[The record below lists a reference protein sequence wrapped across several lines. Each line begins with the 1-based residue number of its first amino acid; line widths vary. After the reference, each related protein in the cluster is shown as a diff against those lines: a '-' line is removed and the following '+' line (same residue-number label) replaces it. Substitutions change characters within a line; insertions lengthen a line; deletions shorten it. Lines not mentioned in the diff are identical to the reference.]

1 MGTAAVKCRS
11 LSSNP
16 AERGPQEKGINV
28 CLTGKSGNSIFI
40 HFSTKAAD
48 FEKKIDRKPRSKK
61 IFLSSKEF
69 LMESHF
75 QKKKISLFSLI
86 CSKKGFEPHRA
97 DLERRELRSQ
107 RLSSSSSPALIE
119 AWKG

>member
-1 MGTAAVKCRS
+1 MKCRS

-28 CLTGKSGNSIFI
+28 SLPEKSGNSVFI

-75 QKKKISLFSLI
+75 QKKSLYFHSFGLKRVSSHI
-86 CSKKGFEPHRA
+86 EPILK
-97 DLERRELRSQ
+97 D
-107 RLSSSSSPALIE
+107 
-119 AWKG
+119 GN